1 MDDNKRIIE
10 AMRKSPESGFHLLMA
25 KYGEPVYWH
34 IRRILVRH
42 EDAED
47 AAQETFV
54 RIFRSFR
61 QYHTDSSFKA
71 WIYRIA
77 TNEALRILDK
87 RQRMETV
94 PIEDVQSGIILMEQ
108 PDYIDM
114 NDKIAIKFQE
124 AIGRLPSKQKLSFS
138 LRYYDDMTYEEIATV
153 TGSTAASAKANYHV
167 AKEKIIKFMN
177 VFDKP
182 DEQRPSLLG
191 LCHGEKTKT

>member
-77 TNEALRILDK
+77 TNETLRILDK

-124 AIGRLPSKQKLSFS
+124 AIRRLPSKQKLSFS

-182 DEQRPSLLG
+182 DEQ
-191 LCHGEKTKT
+191 

>member
-87 RQRMETV
+87 R
-94 PIEDVQSGIILMEQ
+94 
-108 PDYIDM
+108 
-114 NDKIAIKFQE
+114 
-124 AIGRLPSKQKLSFS
+124 
-138 LRYYDDMTYEEIATV
+138 
-153 TGSTAASAKANYHV
+153 
-167 AKEKIIKFMN
+167 
-177 VFDKP
+177 
-182 DEQRPSLLG
+182 
-191 LCHGEKTKT
+191 